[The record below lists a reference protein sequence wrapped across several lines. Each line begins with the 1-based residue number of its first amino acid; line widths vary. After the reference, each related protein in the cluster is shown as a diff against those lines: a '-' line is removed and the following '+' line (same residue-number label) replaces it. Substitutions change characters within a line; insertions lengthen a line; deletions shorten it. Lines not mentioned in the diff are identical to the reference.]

1 MIRPARLLLPFAA
14 VLMAYV
20 ALPALADTLPVTAE
34 TLHRE
39 SLLPIDEVVVPPPA
53 PDLTQ
58 RIGSAA
64 FAAYDA
70 LPAMDT
76 VTGAAAGALDGARG
90 TLSDWWSGARE
101 TLRPATDRVEAIAAP
116 AIDAAAPAI
125 AAAGT
130 HADRAIAGAEALA
143 VDARLEVERLAGA
156 FHESAA
162 ELRHH
167 PVVEAAADVGLLLR
181 VVEAVGVSAVVGG
194 LAWRKIRGA

>member
-1 MIRPARLLLPFAA
+1 MIRPVRFPLAFAA
-14 VLMAYV
+14 ALLASV
-20 ALPALADTLPVTAE
+20 ALPALADTAAE

-39 SLLPIDEVVVPPPA
+39 PLLPIEEVVVPA
-53 PDLTQ
+53 AGPDLTH

-64 FAAYDA
+64 SAAYDA
-70 LPAMDT
+70 LPAMDS
-76 VTGAAAGALDGARG
+76 VTGAASDALGGARD
-90 TLSDWWSGARE
+90 TLSNWWTGARE
-101 TLRPATDRVEAIAAP
+101 TLKPATERVEAIAAP
-116 AIDAAAPAI
+116 AIEAAAPAI
-125 AAAGT
+125 TAAGA

-143 VDARLEVERLAGA
+143 IDARLEVERLAGA